1 MKIIMITKL
10 DLSSH
15 SVRKI
20 VTQESLLKINFF
32 SPIIQG
38 TEPTQSVVWVV
49 PVNPE
54 HLNVQ
59 MMSLQKFYENI
70 IPKIAYL
77 LVANN
82 LF

>member
-1 MKIIMITKL
+1 MITKL

-32 SPIIQG
+32 HLSSKEQSLHSPSSG
-38 TEPTQSVVWVV
+38 SSRLTQNTWTS
-49 PVNPE
+49 
-54 HLNVQ
+54 L
-59 MMSLQKFYENI
+59 MMTLQKFYENI